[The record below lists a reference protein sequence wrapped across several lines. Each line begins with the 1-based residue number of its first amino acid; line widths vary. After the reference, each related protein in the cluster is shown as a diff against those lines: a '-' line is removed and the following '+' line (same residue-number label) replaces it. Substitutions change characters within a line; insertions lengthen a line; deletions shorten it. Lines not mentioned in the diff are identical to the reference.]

1 MFTLGTKEGTQANR
15 VRRYLDVK
23 YMTLEYEAES
33 DDSGHVIFKF
43 PTLDEEEFRGLVF
56 KLKRVDGVTLMGVD
70 SELTESNIMKLAN
83 LIEIESDEL
92 DEINENLNPEVL
104 RMLNRFIKSM
114 AKRYDYSERDAVFAI
129 KAAMKQ
135 RDFLDSEDE
144 ENQSIDRP
152 DTDIQEQKIRK
163 LIHNELKRIS

>member
-1 MFTLGTKEGTQANR
+1 MYTLGIPKRDYRRATQ
-15 VRRYLDVK
+15 V
-23 YMTLEYEAES
+23 LEYESQPSIPFHETLQ
-33 DDSGHVIFKF
+33 DDGFYLFTFPEAGSEDDFRDIVI
-43 PTLDEEEFRGLVF
+43 
-56 KLKRVDGVTLMGVD
+56 KLKGEGIRVIGAD
-70 SELTESNIMKLAN
+70 SQLTESNIMKLAN

-104 RMLNRFIKSM
+104 RALDRFIKSM
-114 AKRYDYSERDAVFAI
+114 AKRYDYSERDAIFAI

-152 DTDIQEQKIRK
+152 NTDIQEQKIRK
-163 LIHNELKRIS
+163 LIHNELKNIS